1 MCKKEKLIQEIDW
14 FSIIIPLIIVFL
26 LCAVFMIFPG
36 QATLILQ
43 MIRAFLGD
51 ECGIYYAIALKMQ

>member
-43 MIRAFLGD
+43 MIRA
-51 ECGIYYAIALKMQ
+51 C